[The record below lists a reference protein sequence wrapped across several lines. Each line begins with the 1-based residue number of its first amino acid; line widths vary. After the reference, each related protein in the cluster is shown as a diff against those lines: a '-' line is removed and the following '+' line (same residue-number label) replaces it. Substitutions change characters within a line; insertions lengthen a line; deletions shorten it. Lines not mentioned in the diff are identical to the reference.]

1 MNKKYIIKNLK
12 KVEKK
17 IEQVYD
23 YLDDC
28 QTLACN
34 ERLRIN
40 INRICMIDEIVSEL
54 IIELECMEL
63 ALISY
68 LKPKYWK
75 ITKK

>member
-28 QTLACN
+28 QTFACN
-34 ERLRIN
+34 ERL
-40 INRICMIDEIVSEL
+40 
-54 IIELECMEL
+54 
-63 ALISY
+63 
-68 LKPKYWK
+68 
-75 ITKK
+75 